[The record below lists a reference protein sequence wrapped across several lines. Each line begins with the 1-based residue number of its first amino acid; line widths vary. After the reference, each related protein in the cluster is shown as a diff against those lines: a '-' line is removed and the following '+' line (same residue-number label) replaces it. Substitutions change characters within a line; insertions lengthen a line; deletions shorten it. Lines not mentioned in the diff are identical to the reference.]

1 MSWKPS
7 SVANPP
13 NKMRTLIL
21 IPTETE
27 AAPLRAACPDAPVR
41 IAGVGMAAAAAAT
54 TRIIAEEHPD
64 RLILAGIAGASDRS
78 VAVCEVVAVAGE
90 RIAELPGK
98 YVVRYAADFTPAGLR
113 TVESNTTNRTGVAA
127 SGTQIEN
134 MEGAA
139 FLAVCRAFGVP
150 GAEVRAVS
158 NYTDDPRSAWRIG
171 ESAEKLAETIIRILS
186 DKVDYLHRSDRRGLR
201 ADRRLLE
208 KHLFLALE
216 PVVEDSAPRGRFRRR
231 LAAGTL
237 RRQEKQD
244 TARQRQLID
253 SMF

>member
-54 TRIIAEEHPD
+54 ARIIAEEHPD

-98 YVVRYAADFTPAGLR
+98 YAVRYAADFIPAGLR
-113 TVESNTTNRTGVAA
+113 TVESNTTARESQRPARKLKIWKEPLSWPSAGHSECPAPRCGPCRTIPTTRV
-127 SGTQIEN
+127 
-134 MEGAA
+134 
-139 FLAVCRAFGVP
+139 RP
-150 GAEVRAVS
+150 GASR
-158 NYTDDPRSAWRIG
+158 
-171 ESAEKLAETIIRILS
+171 
-186 DKVDYLHRSDRRGLR
+186 KVQ
-201 ADRRLLE
+201 
-208 KHLFLALE
+208 KN
-216 PVVEDSAPRGRFRRR
+216 
-231 LAAGTL
+231 
-237 RRQEKQD
+237 
-244 TARQRQLID
+244 
-253 SMF
+253 

>member
-41 IAGVGMAAAAAAT
+41 IAGVGMAATAAAT
-54 TRIIAEEHPD
+54 ARIIAEEHPD

-98 YVVRYAADFTPAGLR
+98 YAVRYAADFIPAGLR

-134 MEGAA
+134 MEEPLSWPSAGHSECPAPRCGP
-139 FLAVCRAFGVP
+139 CRTIPTTRVRP
-150 GAEVRAVS
+150 GASR
-158 NYTDDPRSAWRIG
+158 
-171 ESAEKLAETIIRILS
+171 
-186 DKVDYLHRSDRRGLR
+186 KVQ
-201 ADRRLLE
+201 
-208 KHLFLALE
+208 KN
-216 PVVEDSAPRGRFRRR
+216 
-231 LAAGTL
+231 
-237 RRQEKQD
+237 
-244 TARQRQLID
+244 
-253 SMF
+253 

>member
-54 TRIIAEEHPD
+54 ARIIAEEHPD

-98 YVVRYAADFTPAGLR
+98 YAVRYAADFIPAGLR
-113 TVESNTTNRTGVAA
+113 TVESNTTNRTGV
-127 SGTQIEN
+127 
-134 MEGAA
+134 
-139 FLAVCRAFGVP
+139 AFGVP

-158 NYTDDPRSAWRIG
+158 NYTDDPRSAWRIE
-171 ESAEKLAETIIRILS
+171 ESAEKLAKTIIRILS
-186 DKVDYLHRSDRRGLR
+186 DY
-201 ADRRLLE
+201 E
-208 KHLFLALE
+208 
-216 PVVEDSAPRGRFRRR
+216 
-231 LAAGTL
+231 
-237 RRQEKQD
+237 
-244 TARQRQLID
+244 
-253 SMF
+253 